1 MERSLW
7 VGIYIVEV
15 SSQLLNVL
23 LQLIR
28 CLQAILEETE
38 REYRAD
44 IRIPL
49 FTVIWWGVASFTSFR
64 NVKCHRMF
72 I

>member
-28 CLQAILEETE
+28 RLQAILEEAA
-38 REYRAD
+38 RDYRAD

-49 FTVIWWGVASFTSFR
+49 RFSL
-64 NVKCHRMF
+64 
-72 I
+72 

>member
-1 MERSLW
+1 MSDCRAAVNQMERSLW

-28 CLQAILEETE
+28 RLQAILEEAA
-38 REYRAD
+38 RDYRAD
-44 IRIPL
+44 IRIPRRFSL
-49 FTVIWWGVASFTSFR
+49 
-64 NVKCHRMF
+64 
-72 I
+72 